1 VALFPLINR
10 INPMAADT
18 LIRYTVV
25 TCYTTQS
32 LVDAVNE
39 RLKNGWK
46 LQGGVCNA
54 SDERAYH
61 QAMYREL

>member
-1 VALFPLINR
+1 
-10 INPMAADT
+10 MAADT